1 MRSMCSCK
9 GSGWLKKNDEGSHCV
24 CAHRYMSAN
33 VANKQNETSDVS
45 LFLDVLM
52 FELCDVFF

>member
-1 MRSMCSCK
+1 MMKVHS
-9 GSGWLKKNDEGSHCV
+9 V